1 MPGLMRA
8 FESLLDTPP
17 IRVVLIDE
25 QQLFRAG
32 IKSILSRSDE
42 IVVAGEAG
50 NRTDA
55 LEAVQR
61 EQPDVVLMELAVVNG
76 GEVSFIREIMAAAVK
91 AKILILTG
99 IQDAEL
105 QRKAVRLGARGLLS
119 KDTSAEVLTKAV
131 ERVHAGEVWLDRST
145 TAAVFDELSRGKSA
159 RMSPE
164 EMKMATLTAREREV
178 IKAVG
183 EGLKNKQIGER
194 LFISDV
200 TVRHHL
206 TSIFGKL
213 GVTDRLEL
221 VIYAYRHG
229 LADIPQ

>member
-1 MPGLMRA
+1 MRA
-8 FESLLDTPP
+8 IESLLEIPP

-32 IKSILSRSDE
+32 IKSILSRSGE
-42 IVVAGEAG
+42 IVVAGEAA
-50 NRTDA
+50 NRA
-55 LEAVQR
+55 EAIAVVQR
-61 EQPDVVLMELAVVNG
+61 EQPDVVLLELAVVSSGDFGFLNDL
-76 GEVSFIREIMAAAVK
+76 MAAAQ
-91 AKILILTG
+91 AKILILTAS
-99 IQDAEL
+99 QDAEL
-105 QRKAVRLGARGLLS
+105 QRRAVRLGARGLLS
-119 KDTSAEVLTKAV
+119 KDISEEVFTKAV
-131 ERVHAGEVWLDRST
+131 QRVHAGEVWLDRST
-145 TAAVFDELSRGKSA
+145 TAAVFDELARAKNAPMSA
-159 RMSPE
+159 DE
-164 EMKMATLTAREREV
+164 AKIETLTNREREV

-183 EGLKNKQIGER
+183 EGLKNKQIGAR

-213 GVTDRLEL
+213 GVSDRLEL